1 MKTSASPAPNTTA
14 ARPTRPLGRRPA
26 TAGLVAGTLAFVAYL
41 PGLGRSLDFDSAQT
55 VGRFVRPGPPW
66 AVFGEQAVF
75 NNHPLFSFLEQLVRV
90 VTGRSDAAAM
100 RVLPI
105 LCGALAVGVLTWFVV
120 RRHGLAA
127 GLAAGAVLA
136 CNPTFVHL
144 SRAVRGYSLLTL
156 CAIVAT
162 IVVVEDRRAAA
173 SDAGDE
179 APPEATEATDAT
191 RPWWRRWSG
200 PLYVVA
206 ASVGLATHLYM
217 LPVLAAHAGV
227 LLARGELDDR
237 WRRRLLWTAGLAG
250 CAYAGMA
257 DIMLHATAAH
267 GRVFRADMPWQVA
280 TMVTGG
286 GWASLA
292 LAPLVGVG
300 AWVVLRGSR
309 GARGAAVALAVVLL
323 VLWAGLRSAALED
336 RFFVWLVP
344 GAAYLVGV
352 AVARI
357 RAGALLA
364 AASVALA
371 AASAVTV
378 APGYTADPTGY
389 RAAAAVLRAVA
400 AAGETGCVVGSTGV
414 QPMLAY
420 LDQGVDFTAVTDP
433 SALDACDVLVVATWW
448 PTTADWFAHD
458 RRVIDAAEGRYTH
471 RLVIGPGDPALV
483 LSNGPLPAF

>member
-1 MKTSASPAPNTTA
+1 VNPSAAPAPSATA
-14 ARPTRPLGRRPA
+14 ARQGRTHSGRPA
-26 TAGLVAGTLAFVAYL
+26 TAGLLAGTLAFVAYL
-41 PGLGRSLDFDSAQT
+41 PGLGRSLDFDSAET

-66 AVFGEQAVF
+66 AVFREQAVF

-105 LCGALAVGVLTWFVV
+105 LCGALAVGVLTWFVA

-162 IVVVEDRRAAA
+162 IVVAEDRRA
-173 SDAGDE
+173 DADADAVKG
-179 APPEATEATDAT
+179 AT
-191 RPWWRRWSG
+191 RPQWRRWSG
-200 PLYVVA
+200 PLYVAA

-217 LPVLAAHAGV
+217 LPVLAAHVGV
-227 LLARGELDDR
+227 LLARGEFDDR
-237 WRRRLLWTAGLAG
+237 WRRRFLWTAGLAG

-257 DIMLHATAAH
+257 DAMLHATAAH
-267 GRVFRADMPWQVA
+267 GRVFRAGMPWQVA

-309 GARGAAVALAVVLL
+309 GARGAAVALAVVLVL
-323 VLWAGLRSAALED
+323 LWAGLRSAALED

-352 AVARI
+352 AVARVRV

-364 AASVALA
+364 AGSVVLA
-371 AASAVTV
+371 AASAVSV

-389 RAAAAVLRAVA
+389 RAAAAVLLAVR
-400 AAGETGCVVGSTGV
+400 AAGETGCVAGSTGV

-420 LDQGVDFTAVTDP
+420 LDPGVDFTAVTDP
-433 SALDACDVLVVATWW
+433 AGLDRCDVLVVATWW
-448 PTTADWFAHD
+448 PTTADWFAQD
-458 RRVIDAAEGRYTH
+458 RRVIDAAEARYSH
-471 RLVIGPGDPALV
+471 RLVIGPGDRALV
-483 LSNGPLPAF
+483 LSDGPLPAY

>member
-1 MKTSASPAPNTTA
+1 VTTSASPEAAADTA
-14 ARPTRPLGRRPA
+14 RRPRPRSGRPT
-26 TAGLVAGTLAFVAYL
+26 TAGLVVGTLAFVAYL

-55 VGRFVRPGPPW
+55 VGQFVRPGPPW

-75 NNHPLFSFLEQLVRV
+75 NNHPMFSFLEQLIRV

-105 LCGALAVGVLTWFVV
+105 LCGAVAVGVLTWFVA

-162 IVVVEDRRAAA
+162 IVVAEDRRADANAA
-173 SDAGDE
+173 AGEDAVEG
-179 APPEATEATDAT
+179 AT
-191 RPWWRRWSG
+191 RSRWRRWSG

-237 WRRRLLWTAGLAG
+237 WRRRFLWTAALAG

-257 DIMLHATAAH
+257 DVMLHATAAH
-267 GRVFRADMPWQVA
+267 ARVFRADMPWQVA

-309 GARGAAVALAVVLL
+309 GARGAAVGLAVVLVL
-323 VLWAGLRSAALED
+323 LWAGLRSAALED

-364 AASVALA
+364 AGSVVLA
-371 AASAVTV
+371 AASAVSV

-389 RAAAAVLRAVA
+389 RAAAAVLRAVR
-400 AAGETGCVVGSTGV
+400 AAGGTGCVAGATGV

-420 LDQGVDFTAVTDP
+420 LEEGVDFTAVTDP
-433 SALDACDVLVVATWW
+433 SGLDRCDVLVVATWW
-448 PTTADWFAHD
+448 PTTADWFAQD
-458 RRVIDAAEGRYTH
+458 RRVIDAAEARYTH
-471 RLVIGPGDPALV
+471 RLVIGPGDRALV
-483 LSNGPLPAF
+483 LSNAPLPAF

>member
-1 MKTSASPAPNTTA
+1 MA
-14 ARPTRPLGRRPA
+14 AGPRI
-26 TAGLVAGTLAFVAYL
+26 AGLVAGALAFVAYL
-41 PGLGRSLDFDSAQT
+41 PGLGRSLDFDSAET

-105 LCGALAVGVLTWFVV
+105 LCGALAVGVLTWFVA

-162 IVVVEDRRAAA
+162 IVVAEDRRAARRRRGRRA
-173 SDAGDE
+173 SPASGDGGR
-179 APPEATEATDAT
+179 ARCTWWP
-191 RPWWRRWSG
+191 RPSGWRPTSTCSPCSRPTSG
-200 PLYVVA
+200 PCSPGVSSTTGGGGGSSGRRSWPA
-206 ASVGLATHLYM
+206 APTPAWPTSCST
-217 LPVLAAHAGV
+217 PPPP
-227 LLARGELDDR
+227 
-237 WRRRLLWTAGLAG
+237 
-250 CAYAGMA
+250 
-257 DIMLHATAAH
+257 TAAF
-267 GRVFRADMPWQVA
+267 FRADMPWQVA

-292 LAPLVGVG
+292 LAPLVVAG

-309 GARGAAVALAVVLL
+309 GARGAAIALAVVLL

-352 AVARI
+352 AVARV

-364 AASVALA
+364 AAFGRPGRWLS
-371 AASAVTV
+371 V
-378 APGYTADPTGY
+378 APGYTADLTGY
-389 RAAAAVLRAVA
+389 RAGAAVLRAVA
-400 AAGETGCVVGSTGV
+400 AAGETGCVAGSTGV

-433 SALDACDVLVVATWW
+433 SGLDGCDVLVVATWW
-448 PTTADWFAHD
+448 PTTADWFAQD
-458 RRVIDAAEGRYTH
+458 RRVIDAAEARYAH
-471 RLVIGPGDPALV
+471 RLVIDAGDPALV
-483 LSNGPLPAF
+483 LSDGPLPAF